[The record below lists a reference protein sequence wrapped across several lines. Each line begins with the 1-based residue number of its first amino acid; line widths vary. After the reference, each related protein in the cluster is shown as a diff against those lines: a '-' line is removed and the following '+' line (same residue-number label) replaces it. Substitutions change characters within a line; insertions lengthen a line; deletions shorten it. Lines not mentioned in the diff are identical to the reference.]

1 MIKILKQ
8 LSKHWIYCL
17 FIFGL
22 LLVQANCD
30 LSIPSMTSDI
40 VDTGIQM
47 GGIESVIPQTIR
59 KDSYQALLWLMND
72 SDAQLVESCYEF
84 KIDIYELKEE
94 KEGLEDCFSIP
105 EIVLVSM
112 ASAEKENVTYQD
124 LDQSCQS
131 ILKMVD
137 QFPDMLSDTQ
147 KREIIQENMETYF
160 SKIDNNT
167 LDLMKSQSQVFVKL
181 EYQGQGIAQSVQTRY
196 LLKTGMKMLGYTLL
210 LVVCAILVGFLASK
224 VSATIGKDLREAVFS
239 KVVSFSNAEIES
251 FSTAS
256 LITRTTNDIQ
266 QVQMVC
272 VVLLRMVFYA
282 PILGI
287 GGILKVIQT
296 GNDLSWI
303 IVLTVLLLLIVI
315 AILMIVAMPRFKKVQ
330 TLVDNVNQVS
340 REILTGIMPIRAFSR
355 ETYEEQRFDQ
365 ANTNL
370 MKNQLFTGRTM
381 AMMMPFMTI
390 IMNACCILIVWFGG
404 VSMDLGHMQVGDVI
418 AYITYTMQIVM
429 SFMMIAMVSIMLP
442 RASVAFDR
450 IDEVLHQEC
459 SIHDSK
465 QQIQQEFKGEISF
478 ENVSFMYPD
487 GQDETLTDLNFTIHP
502 GQTTAIVGSTGC
514 GKSTVMN
521 LICRFYDVTKGRIC
535 IDGIDIRDMSLEQ
548 LHDLIGYVPQ
558 KGVLFSGTIESNVK
572 FGNKVDDSQMKDAC
586 QIAQAQEFIDT
597 KENTYQSS
605 IAQGGSNVSGGQKQR
620 LSIARAIAKNPL
632 IYLFDDSFSALDFK
646 TDAALRK
653 ALHAKTK
660 EATVLIVAQRIS
672 TILHADQIIV
682 LEEGHIVGKG
692 NHQELMKNC
701 VEYQEI
707 AKSQLSLNEL
717 GGAL

>member
-1 MIKILKQ
+1 MIKIIKQ

-17 FIFGL
+17 FIFLL

-47 GGIESVIPQTIR
+47 GGIESGIPQTIR

-72 SDAQLVESCYEF
+72 ADAQLVESSF
-84 KIDIYELKEE
+84 ALKSDIYELKEE

-112 ASAEKENVTYQD
+112 ASVEKENVTYQD
-124 LDQSCQS
+124 LDQACQS

-137 QFPDMLSDTQ
+137 QLPAMLNDSQ
-147 KREIIQENMETYF
+147 KREIIQESMETYF
-160 SKIDNNT
+160 SKIDEKT
-167 LDLMKSQSQVFVKL
+167 LDLMKSQAQVFVKL
-181 EYQGQGIAQSVQTRY
+181 EYQGQGIAQEVQMRY

-210 LVVCAILVGFLASK
+210 LVICSILVGFLASR

-303 IVLTVLLLLIVI
+303 IALTVLLLLVVI
-315 AILMIVAMPRFKKVQ
+315 AILMVVAMPRFKKVQ
-330 TLVDNVNQVS
+330 TLVDNINQVA

-355 ETYEEQRFDQ
+355 EKYEEQRFDQ
-365 ANTNL
+365 ANTSL

-404 VSMDLGHMQVGDVI
+404 LSMDAGHMQVGDMI

-465 QQIQQEFKGEISF
+465 QKIEKEFKGEISF

-487 GQDETLTDLNFTIHP
+487 GQDETLSDLDFTIHP

-514 GKSTVMN
+514 GKSTIMN

-535 IDGIDIRDMSLEQ
+535 IDGVDIRDMSLQQ

-572 FGNKVDDSQMKDAC
+572 FGNKVDDSQMKEAC
-586 QIAQAQEFIDT
+586 AIAQAKEFIDT
-597 KENTYQSS
+597 KEHTYQSS
-605 IAQGGSNVSGGQKQR
+605 IAQGGTNVSGGQKQR

-653 ALHAKTK
+653 ALHQKTK

-682 LEEGHIVGKG
+682 LEEGRIVGKG
-692 NHQELMKNC
+692 NHQELMKTC